1 MNTVIPLRK
10 AAPERLAL
18 AETIRQQHYL
28 TVLAGHTIEDVLSE
42 DYLLPLSNRLRRHDQ
57 ITVSDDRDSFFA
69 ELLVLESSSD
79 RVRVILMRASELS
92 IAQAIGAPGSAK
104 PRDLDIGVEYKGPFL
119 KWCVVKGEKILKDK
133 CESQAIAAH
142 WLGQYSKTAGAA

>member
-28 TVLAGHTIEDVLSE
+28 TVLAGHTIEDVMGE

-79 RVRVILMRASELS
+79 RVRVILMRASDLS
-92 IAQAIGAPGSAK
+92 VAQAIGAPGSAK
-104 PRDLDIGVEYKGPFL
+104 RRDPALRIEYAGPFL
-119 KWCVVKGEKILKDK
+119 KWCVYRADTLLKDK
-133 CESQAIAAH
+133 CATEAEAAN
-142 WLGQYSKTAGAA
+142 WLGQYNKTVGAA